1 MPVLAAAT
9 FLSRHPPA
17 GFSADGTGTTS
28 SGNGAIDHLVS
39 FNLRAPPVGIAG
51 ETMLLVTL
59 GHGPHG
65 NTVARADAEV
75 VWYPPRTAA
84 EYLRAG
90 AIRSARITAS
100 FMNPRPRHFVKV
112 ITSRRA
118 IARLA
123 ALLNGMRATDNSLR
137 FCPMV
142 DAEYHVTFSGHGGQ
156 SRVAVGASGCGTDS
170 VAVNGK
176 VQPPLWDPD
185 RLIHALRKLLGLSQR
200 YR

>member
-1 MPVLAAAT
+1 M
-9 FLSRHPPA
+9 
-17 GFSADGTGTTS
+17 
-28 SGNGAIDHLVS
+28 S
-39 FNLRAPPVGIAG
+39 FNLPAPPVGIAG

-65 NTVARADAEV
+65 STVARADAEV